1 MASANVNYR
10 VGIDVGS
17 YSIGMAAIAI
27 DDDGKPTE
35 ILSAISLIHDS
46 GVDPD
51 SAKSAATR
59 LATSGIAR
67 RTRRLYR
74 RKRKRLAKLDKFISS
89 QGWPLKEFE
98 EYEDPFYPW
107 RVRAELA
114 TTPIT
119 DKQELG
125 EKLSIALRHIAR
137 HRGWR
142 NPYSKVTA
150 LYTVAEPSDA
160 FLAIQGECA
169 KKLGRSIPQ
178 TTTVGQLVASMNLG
192 KTRLRGKAKLANK
205 ANPHGKEAGLFT
217 ANKLQQSDYAN
228 EIHTIA
234 KVQGFSNELVKQIID
249 HVFAAESPKG
259 SAAERVGK
267 DPLQPT
273 KKRALKAS
281 DAFQRY
287 RIAALI
293 GNLRIRNSKG
303 NRRLTAE
310 DTRLV
315 FDYLR
320 SLPPKQEPTWQ
331 LVAEQLKIDRG
342 NLVGTAIMTDD
353 GERAGA
359 KPPVHE
365 TNRLMESTK
374 IKLLATWWKSADA
387 DARAAMV
394 KALSN
399 AEVDDFD
406 SQAGAQVQEF
416 FFGISDKDHEE
427 LDKLHLPIG
436 RAAYSEDTLVRLTKR
451 MIDEGMDL
459 YEARQAEFKIPN
471 DWAPP
476 APEIGEQVGN
486 PAVDRVLKATARW
499 LNAAER
505 QWGTPKSVNIEHVRD
520 AFMSESSAR
529 KLDQDNQRRA
539 KRNEEIVAKMQ
550 EILGIEGRPSR
561 ADVWRFQ
568 SVERQN
574 CQCAYCGTQISYKNS
589 EMDHIVPRAGEGSTN
604 TRDNLVAVCREC
616 NSSKSNIAFA
626 VWAENTSRPG
636 VSVQKAVERTRHWV
650 TDSGLRESEFKKFRK
665 QVCDRLRRKATDE
678 PIDAR
683 SLESVAW
690 MANELRSRITQKF
703 KDGDTKVR
711 VYNGTLTAKAR
722 RASGISGKLE
732 FVDGK
737 GKSRLDRRHH
747 VVDAAVVAFM
757 SNYVAETLALRSNMK
772 FDYELRSG
780 KKSKQKLEHKKP
792 KYKTFTGPTPAHQ
805 TEWVKWNIR
814 MQALAELLNNALA
827 QDRIVVMHNL
837 RLRLGNGAAHEDTI
851 GKLTR
856 IKVGDAISTTDID
869 RASSEALWCALTRD
883 PDFDPKTG
891 LPENPNRTIRI
902 HGTHLTASDEIT
914 VFPVTAAS
922 IPIRDGFA
930 KLGSNYHHVRLFRVP
945 NGKKYKYCLMQVY
958 TVDLLK
964 FRKED
969 LFTVEL
975 KPQTISVRT
984 CEAPLRKA
992 LANGTAEYLGWLVS
1006 DDELFVNISSFDTP
1020 GIVKL
1025 REEYGPVNR
1034 WRLAGFNS
1042 NTQMVLRPLYLSK
1055 EGLKPDVDPEIKKII
1070 DNRGWFITVNKLFS
1084 TGHVTVVRRDALG
1097 RPRLHSAAH
1106 LPICWEVK

>member
-1 MASANVNYR
+1 MNSANVNYR

-17 YSIGMAAIAI
+17 YSLGMAAIAI

-98 EYEDPFYPW
+98 KYEDPFYPW

-114 TTPIT
+114 TTAIT
-119 DKQELG
+119 DQQELG

-150 LYTVAEPSDA
+150 LYTVTEPSDA
-160 FLAIQGECA
+160 FLAMQEECA
-169 KKLGRSIPQ
+169 KQLGRTIPE
-178 TTTVGQLVASMNLG
+178 TITVGQLVTGMNLG
-192 KTRLRGKAKLANK
+192 KTRLRGENSLLA
-205 ANPHGKEAGLFT
+205 ARPR
-217 ANKLQQSDYAN
+217 QSDNAN

-234 KVQGFSNELVKQIID
+234 KVQGLSNELVRQIID

-259 SAAERVGK
+259 SAAEQVGK

-281 DAFQRY
+281 DAFQQY

-293 GNLRIRNSKG
+293 GNLRIRGGKE

-310 DTRLV
+310 ETRLI

-320 SLPPKQEPTWQ
+320 SLPAKQEPTWQ

-374 IKLLATWWKSADA
+374 IKPLAAWWKSADT

-416 FFGISDKDHEE
+416 FFGISDEDQEK
-427 LDKLHLPIG
+427 LDGLHLPIG
-436 RAAYSEDTLVRLTKR
+436 RAAYSEDTLDRLTKR
-451 MIDEGMDL
+451 MIGEGMDL

-476 APEIGEQVGN
+476 APEIGERVGN

-505 QWGTPKSVNIEHVRD
+505 QWGAPKSVNIEHVRD

-529 KLDQDNQRRA
+529 ELDRDNQQRA
-539 KRNEEIVAKMQ
+539 KRNVKVVAEMQ
-550 EILGIEGRPSR
+550 EKLGIEGRPSR

-568 SVERQN
+568 SIQRQN
-574 CQCAYCGTQISYKNS
+574 GKCAYCEAQISFKNS
-589 EMDHIVPRAGEGSTN
+589 EMDHIVPQAGEGSTN
-604 TRDNLVAVCREC
+604 TRDNLVAVCHEC

-636 VSVQKAVERTRHWV
+636 VSVQNAVEQTRHWV

-665 QVCDRLRRKATDE
+665 QVCDRLQRKATDE

-690 MANELRSRITQKF
+690 MANELRSRIAQKF

-711 VYNGTLTAKAR
+711 VYKGTLTAEAR

-747 VVDAAVVAFM
+747 AVDAAVVAFT

-772 FDYELRSG
+772 FDQELRR
-780 KKSKQKLEHKKP
+780 KAPQWRE
-792 KYKTFTGPTPAHQ
+792 FTGSDHVHQ
-805 TEWVKWNIR
+805 VEWTKWKYR
-814 MQALAELLNNALA
+814 MQALAELLNNALV

-914 VFPVTAAS
+914 VFPVAAAS
-922 IPIRDGFA
+922 VPIRDGFA
-930 KLGSNYHHVRLFRVP
+930 KLGGNYHHVRLFRVP
-945 NGKKYKYCLMQVY
+945 SGKKYNYFLMRVY
-958 TVDLLK
+958 TIDLLK

-984 CEAPLRKA
+984 CEALLRKA

-1006 DDELFVNISSFDTP
+1006 DDELLIDTSSFDTP

-1034 WRLAGFNS
+1034 WRLAGLTSVTRLN
-1042 NTQMVLRPLYLSK
+1042 LRPLYLSK
-1055 EGLKPDVDPEIKKII
+1055 EGLKPNVNPEIKKII
-1070 DNRGWFITVNKLFS
+1070 DNRSWIITVNKLFS
-1084 TGHVTVVRRDALG
+1084 SGHVKIIRRDALG

>member
-1 MASANVNYR
+1 MTSANVNYR

-150 LYTVAEPSDA
+150 LYAVAEPSDA
-160 FLAIQGECA
+160 LVSIQEQCA
-169 KKLGRSIPQ
+169 TELGRPIPP

-192 KTRLRGKAKLANK
+192 KTRLRGEDSLLA
-205 ANPHGKEAGLFT
+205 ARPR
-217 ANKLQQSDYAN
+217 QSDNAN
-228 EIHTIA
+228 EIHAIA
-234 KVQGFSNELVKQIID
+234 RVQGLSNELVKQIID

-281 DAFQRY
+281 DAFQLY

-293 GNLRIRNSKG
+293 GNLRIRGGKK
-303 NRRLTAE
+303 NRRLTTE
-310 DTRLV
+310 ETRLV

-320 SLPPKQEPTWQ
+320 SLPAKQEPTWQ
-331 LVAEQLKIDRG
+331 LVAEQLRIDRG

-374 IKLLATWWKSADA
+374 IKPLAAWWKSADT

-416 FFGISDKDHEE
+416 FFGISDEDQEK
-427 LDKLHLPIG
+427 LDGLHLPIG
-436 RAAYSEDTLVRLTKR
+436 RAAYSEDTLDRLTKR
-451 MIDEGMDL
+451 MIGEGMDL

-476 APEIGEQVGN
+476 APEIGERVGN

-505 QWGTPKSVNIEHVRD
+505 QWGAPKSVNIEHVRD

-529 KLDQDNQRRA
+529 ELDRDNQQRA
-539 KRNEEIVAKMQ
+539 KRNVKVVAEMQ
-550 EILGIEGRPSR
+550 EKLGIEGRPSR

-568 SVERQN
+568 SIQRQN
-574 CQCAYCGTQISYKNS
+574 GKCAYCEAQISFKNS
-589 EMDHIVPRAGEGSTN
+589 EMDHIVPQAGEGSTN

-650 TDSGLRESEFKKFRK
+650 TDSGLRKPEFDKFRK

-690 MANELRSRITQKF
+690 MANELCSRIAQKF

-711 VYNGTLTAKAR
+711 VYKGALTAEAR

-747 VVDAAVVAFM
+747 AVDAAVVAFT

-772 FDYELRSG
+772 FDQELRR
-780 KKSKQKLEHKKP
+780 KAPQWRE
-792 KYKTFTGPTPAHQ
+792 FTGSDHVHQ
-805 TEWVKWNIR
+805 VEWTKWKYR
-814 MQALAELLNNALA
+814 MQALAELLNNALV

-891 LPENPNRTIRI
+891 LPENPDRTIRI

-914 VFPVTAAS
+914 VFPVAAAS
-922 IPIRDGFA
+922 VPIRDGFA

-958 TVDLLK
+958 AVDLLK

-1006 DDELFVNISSFDTP
+1006 DDELLIDTSSFDAP
-1020 GIVKL
+1020 GIAKL
-1025 REEYGPVNR
+1025 REEYGPVTR
-1034 WRLAGFNS
+1034 WRLAGLTSVTRLN
-1042 NTQMVLRPLYLSK
+1042 LRPLYLSK

-1070 DNRGWFITVNKLFS
+1070 DNRSWIITVNKLFS
-1084 TGHVTVVRRDALG
+1084 ISHVKIIRRDALG

-1106 LPICWEVK
+1106 LPTCWEVK

>member
-1 MASANVNYR
+1 MSSANVNYR

-17 YSIGMAAIAI
+17 YSLGMAAIAI

-114 TTPIT
+114 TTAIA
-119 DKQELG
+119 DQQELG

-150 LYTVAEPSDA
+150 LYTVTEPSDA
-160 FLAIQGECA
+160 FLAMQEECTE
-169 KKLGRSIPQ
+169 KLGRSIPK
-178 TTTVGQLVASMNLG
+178 TITVGQLVASMNLG
-192 KTRLRGKAKLANK
+192 KTKLRGEDSLLA
-205 ANPHGKEAGLFT
+205 ARPR
-217 ANKLQQSDYAN
+217 QSDNAN
-228 EIHTIA
+228 EVHAIA
-234 KVQGFSNELVKQIID
+234 KVQGLSNDLVKQIIE

-293 GNLRIRNSKG
+293 GNLRIRGGKG
-303 NRRLTAE
+303 NRRLTTE
-310 DTRLV
+310 ETKLV

-320 SLPPKQEPTWQ
+320 SLPAKQEPTWQ
-331 LVAEQLKIDRG
+331 LVAEQLRIDRG
-342 NLVGTAIMTDD
+342 NLVRTATMTDD

-359 KPPVHE
+359 KPPVHD
-365 TNRLMESTK
+365 TNRIMESTK
-374 IKLLATWWKSADA
+374 IKPLATWWKSADA

-406 SQAGAQVQEF
+406 SQAGTQVQEF

-451 MIDEGMDL
+451 MIGEGMDL
-459 YEARQAEFKIPN
+459 YGARQAEFKIPN

-476 APEIGEQVGN
+476 APEIGERVGN

-520 AFMSESSAR
+520 AFMSESSAQ
-529 KLDQDNQRRA
+529 KLNRDNQQRA
-539 KRNEEIVAKMQ
+539 KRNVKVVAEMQ
-550 EILGIEGRPSR
+550 EKLGIEGRPSR

-568 SVERQN
+568 SIQRQN
-574 CQCAYCGTQISYKNS
+574 GKCAYCGAQISFKNS
-589 EMDHIVPRAGEGSTN
+589 EMDHIVPQAGEGSTN

-650 TDSGLRESEFKKFRK
+650 TDSGLRKPEFDKFRK

-690 MANELRSRITQKF
+690 MANELRSRIAQKF

-711 VYNGTLTAKAR
+711 VYKGALTAEAR

-747 VVDAAVVAFM
+747 AVDAAVVAFT

-772 FDYELRSG
+772 FDQELRR
-780 KKSKQKLEHKKP
+780 KAPQWRE
-792 KYKTFTGPTPAHQ
+792 FTGSDHVHQ
-805 TEWVKWNIR
+805 VEWTKWKYR
-814 MQALAELLNNALA
+814 MQALAELLNNALV

-883 PDFDPKTG
+883 PDYDPKTG

-902 HGTHLTASDEIT
+902 HGTHLAASDEIT

-930 KLGSNYHHVRLFRVP
+930 KLGKNYHHVRLFRVP

-1006 DDELFVNISSFDTP
+1006 DDELLIDTSSFDAP

-1034 WRLAGFNS
+1034 WRLAGLNS
-1042 NTQMVLRPLYLSK
+1042 VSRMKLRPLYLSK
-1055 EGLKPDVDPEIKKII
+1055 EGLKPDVDPEIKKIVDDRTWI
-1070 DNRGWFITVNKLFS
+1070 IAVHKLFN
-1084 TGHVTVVRRDALG
+1084 TGHVKIIRRDALG

>member
-1 MASANVNYR
+1 MLQPTDLPPSAFFFTKGFALTSATVNYR

-119 DKQELG
+119 DQQELG

-150 LYTVAEPSDA
+150 LYTVTEPSDA
-160 FLAIQGECA
+160 LVNIQEQCA
-169 KKLGRSIPQ
+169 TELGRPIPP
-178 TTTVGQLVASMNLG
+178 TTTVGQLIASMNLG
-192 KTRLRGKAKLANK
+192 KTRLRGEDSLLA
-205 ANPHGKEAGLFT
+205 ARPR
-217 ANKLQQSDYAN
+217 QSDNAN
-228 EIHTIA
+228 EIHAIA
-234 KVQGFSNELVKQIID
+234 KVQGLSNELVKQIID

-293 GNLRIRNSKG
+293 GNLRIRGGKK
-303 NRRLTAE
+303 NRRLTTE
-310 DTRLV
+310 ETRLV

-320 SLPPKQEPTWQ
+320 SLPAKQEPTWQ

-359 KPPVHE
+359 RPPVHD

-374 IKLLATWWKSADA
+374 IKPLAAWWKSADA

-416 FFGISDKDHEE
+416 FFGISDKDQEK
-427 LDKLHLPIG
+427 LDGLHLPIG

-476 APEIGEQVGN
+476 APEIGERVGN

-505 QWGTPKSVNIEHVRD
+505 QWGAPKSVNIEHVRD

-529 KLDQDNQRRA
+529 ELDRDNQQRA
-539 KRNEEIVAKMQ
+539 KRNAKVVAEMQ
-550 EILGIEGRPSR
+550 EKLGIEGRPSR

-568 SVERQN
+568 SIQRQN
-574 CQCAYCGTQISYKNS
+574 GKCAYCEAQISFKNS
-589 EMDHIVPRAGEGSTN
+589 EMDHIVPQAGEGSTN
-604 TRDNLVAVCREC
+604 TRDNLVAVCHEC

-636 VSVQKAVERTRHWV
+636 VSVQKAVEQTRHWV

-665 QVCDRLRRKATDE
+665 QVCDRLQRKATDE

-690 MANELRSRITQKF
+690 MANELRSRIAQKF

-711 VYNGTLTAKAR
+711 VYKGTLTAEAR

-747 VVDAAVVAFM
+747 AVDAAVVAFT

-772 FDYELRSG
+772 FDQELRR
-780 KKSKQKLEHKKP
+780 KAPQWRE
-792 KYKTFTGPTPAHQ
+792 FTGSDHVHQ
-805 TEWVKWNIR
+805 VEWTKWKYR
-814 MQALAELLNNALA
+814 MQALVELLNNALA

-914 VFPVTAAS
+914 VF
-922 IPIRDGFA
+922 
-930 KLGSNYHHVRLFRVP
+930 RVP
-945 NGKKYKYCLMQVY
+945 SGKKYKYCLMQVY

-1006 DDELFVNISSFDTP
+1006 DDELLIDTSSFDAP

-1025 REEYGPVNR
+1025 REEYGQVNR
-1034 WRLAGFNS
+1034 WRLAGLNS
-1042 NTQMVLRPLYLSK
+1042 VSRMKLRPLYLSK
-1055 EGLKPDVDPEIKKII
+1055 EGLKPDVDPEIKKIVDDRTWI
-1070 DNRGWFITVNKLFS
+1070 VAVHKLFN
-1084 TGHVTVVRRDALG
+1084 TGHVKIIRRDALG
-1097 RPRLHSAAH
+1097 RPRLYSATH
-1106 LPICWEVK
+1106 LPTCWEVK

>member
-1 MASANVNYR
+1 
-10 VGIDVGS
+10 
-17 YSIGMAAIAI
+17 MAAIAI

-150 LYTVAEPSDA
+150 LYAVAEPSDA
-160 FLAIQGECA
+160 LVSIQEQCA
-169 KKLGRSIPQ
+169 TELGRPIPP

-234 KVQGFSNELVKQIID
+234 KVQGLSNELVKQIID

-281 DAFQRY
+281 DAFQQY

-293 GNLRIRNSKG
+293 GNLRIRDGKE

-320 SLPPKQEPTWQ
+320 SLPAKQEPTWQ

-365 TNRLMESTK
+365 TNRLMESTN
-374 IKLLATWWKSADA
+374 IKPLAGWWKSADA

-406 SQAGAQVQEF
+406 SQAGVQVQEF

-451 MIDEGMDL
+451 MIDKGMDL

-476 APEIGEQVGN
+476 APEIGERVGN

-529 KLDQDNQRRA
+529 ELDRDNQQRA
-539 KRNEEIVAKMQ
+539 KRNVKVVTEMQ
-550 EILGIEGRPSR
+550 EKLGIEGRPSR

-568 SVERQN
+568 SIQRQN
-574 CQCAYCGTQISYKNS
+574 GKCAYCGTQISYMNS
-589 EMDHIVPRAGEGSTN
+589 EMDHIVPQAGEGSTN

-650 TDSGLRESEFKKFRK
+650 TDSGLRKPEFDKFRK

-690 MANELRSRITQKF
+690 MANELRSRIAQKF

-711 VYNGTLTAKAR
+711 VYKGALTAEVR
-722 RASGISGKLE
+722 RASGIAGKLE

-747 VVDAAVVAFM
+747 AVDAAVVAFT

-772 FDYELRSG
+772 FDQELRRKAPQWREFSG
-780 KKSKQKLEHKKP
+780 SDHVHQVEWTKW
-792 KYKTFTGPTPAHQ
+792 KY
-805 TEWVKWNIR
+805 R
-814 MQALAELLNNALA
+814 MQALAELLNNALV

-891 LPENPNRTIRI
+891 LPENPNRMIRI
-902 HGTHLTASDEIT
+902 HGTHLAASDEIT
-914 VFPVTAAS
+914 VFPVAAAS

-945 NGKKYKYCLMQVY
+945 NGKKYNYFLMRVY
-958 TVDLLK
+958 TIDLLK

-975 KPQTISVRT
+975 KPQTTSVRK
-984 CEAPLRKA
+984 CLPKLREA
-992 LANGTAEYLGWLVS
+992 LANGTAEYLGWLVN
-1006 DDELFVNISSFDTP
+1006 DDELLISASASIEKP
-1020 GIVKL
+1020 IAKL
-1025 REEYGPVNR
+1025 QEQYGPTKR
-1034 WRLAGFNS
+1034 WRFAGTDS
-1042 NTQMVLRPLYLSK
+1042 ESRILLRPLQLSA
-1055 EGLKPDVDPEIKKII
+1055 EGLPSDVEKDIREIVEK
-1070 DNRGWFITVNKLFS
+1070 RGWRISINNLFN
-1084 TGHVTVVRRDALG
+1084 GARVTIIRRDALG

-1106 LPICWEVK
+1106 LPTCWEVK

>member
-1 MASANVNYR
+1 MTSANVNYR

-160 FLAIQGECA
+160 LVSIQEQCA
-169 KKLGRSIPQ
+169 AELGRPIPP

-192 KTRLRGKAKLANK
+192 KTRLRGEDSLLA
-205 ANPHGKEAGLFT
+205 ARPR
-217 ANKLQQSDYAN
+217 QSDNAN
-228 EIHTIA
+228 EIHAIA
-234 KVQGFSNELVKQIID
+234 KVQGLSNDLVKQIID

-293 GNLRIRNSKG
+293 GNLRIRGGKK

-310 DTRLV
+310 ETRLV

-320 SLPPKQEPTWQ
+320 SLPAKQEPTWQ

-359 KPPVHE
+359 RPPVHD

-374 IKLLATWWKSADA
+374 IKPLAAWWKSADT

-416 FFGISDKDHEE
+416 FFSISDKDHEE

-436 RAAYSEDTLVRLTKR
+436 RAAYSEDTLDRLTKR
-451 MIDEGMDL
+451 MIGEGMDL

-476 APEIGEQVGN
+476 APEIGERVGN

-505 QWGTPKSVNIEHVRD
+505 QWGAPKSINIEHVRA
-520 AFMSESSAR
+520 AFMSESSTR
-529 KLDQDNQRRA
+529 ELDRDNQQRA
-539 KRNEEIVAKMQ
+539 KRNVKVVAEMQ
-550 EILGIEGRPSR
+550 EKLGIEGRPSR

-568 SVERQN
+568 SIQRQN
-574 CQCAYCGTQISYKNS
+574 GKCAYCEAQISFKNS
-589 EMDHIVPRAGEGSTN
+589 EMDHIVPQAGEGSTN
-604 TRDNLVAVCREC
+604 TRDNLVAVCHEC

-636 VSVQKAVERTRHWV
+636 VSVQNAVEQTRHWV
-650 TDSGLRESEFKKFRK
+650 TDSGLRKPEFDKFRK

-690 MANELRSRITQKF
+690 MANELRSRIAQKF

-711 VYNGTLTAKAR
+711 VYKGALTAEAR

-747 VVDAAVVAFM
+747 AVDAAVVAFT

-772 FDYELRSG
+772 FDQELRR
-780 KKSKQKLEHKKP
+780 KAPQWRE
-792 KYKTFTGPTPAHQ
+792 FTGSDHVHQ
-805 TEWVKWNIR
+805 VEWTKWKYR

-856 IKVGDAISTTDID
+856 LKVGDAISTTDID

-914 VFPVTAAS
+914 VFPVAAAS
-922 IPIRDGFA
+922 VPIRDGFA
-930 KLGSNYHHVRLFRVP
+930 KLGGNYHHVRLFRVP
-945 NGKKYKYCLMQVY
+945 SGKKYNYFLMRVY
-958 TVDLLK
+958 TIDLLK

-975 KPQTISVRT
+975 KPQTISVRK
-984 CEAPLRKA
+984 CLPKLREA
-992 LANGTAEYLGWLVS
+992 LANGTAEYLGWLVN
-1006 DDELFVNISSFDTP
+1006 DDELLIRASSASTEKP
-1020 GIVKL
+1020 IAKL
-1025 REEYGPVNR
+1025 QEQYGPTKR
-1034 WRLAGFNS
+1034 WRFAGTDS
-1042 NTQMVLRPLYLSK
+1042 ESKILLRPLQLSA
-1055 EGLKPDVDPEIKKII
+1055 EGLPSDVEKDIREIVEK
-1070 DNRGWFITVNKLFS
+1070 RGWRISINSLFN
-1084 TGHVTVVRRDALG
+1084 GARVTIIRRDALG
-1097 RPRLHSAAH
+1097 RPRLYSAAH

>member
-1 MASANVNYR
+1 MLQPTDLPPSAFFFTKGFALNSANVNYR

-17 YSIGMAAIAI
+17 YSLGMAAIAI

-59 LATSGIAR
+59 LATSGVAR

-89 QGWPLKEFE
+89 QGWQLKEFE
-98 EYEDPFYPW
+98 EYKDPFYPW

-114 TTPIT
+114 TTTIT
-119 DKQELG
+119 DQQELG

-150 LYTVAEPSDA
+150 LYTVTEPSDA
-160 FLAIQGECA
+160 FLAMQEECA
-169 KKLGRSIPQ
+169 KKLGRSIPK
-178 TTTVGQLVASMNLG
+178 TITVGQLVASMNLG
-192 KTRLRGKAKLANK
+192 KTRLRGENSLLA
-205 ANPHGKEAGLFT
+205 ARPR
-217 ANKLQQSDYAN
+217 QSDNAN

-234 KVQGFSNELVKQIID
+234 KVQGLSNDLVKQIID

-259 SAAERVGK
+259 STAERVGK

-293 GNLRIRNSKG
+293 GNLRIRGGKG

-310 DTRLV
+310 ETRLV

-320 SLPPKQEPTWQ
+320 SLPAKQEPTWQ
-331 LVAEQLKIDRG
+331 LVAEQLRIDRG

-359 KPPVHE
+359 KPPVHD
-365 TNRLMESTK
+365 TNRIMESTK
-374 IKLLATWWKSADA
+374 IKPLAAWWKSADT

-416 FFGISDKDHEE
+416 FFGISDEDQEK
-427 LDKLHLPIG
+427 LDGLHLPIG

-451 MIDEGMDL
+451 MIDKGMDL

-476 APEIGEQVGN
+476 APEIGERVGN

-505 QWGTPKSVNIEHVRD
+505 QWGAPKSVNIEHVRA

-529 KLDQDNQRRA
+529 ELDRDNQQRA
-539 KRNEEIVAKMQ
+539 KRNVKVVAEMQ
-550 EILGIEGRPSR
+550 EKLGIEGRPSR

-568 SVERQN
+568 SIQRQN
-574 CQCAYCGTQISYKNS
+574 GKCAYCGAQISFKNS
-589 EMDHIVPRAGEGSTN
+589 EMDHIVPQAGEGSTN

-636 VSVQKAVERTRHWV
+636 ISVQNAVEQTRHWV
-650 TDSGLRESEFKKFRK
+650 TDSGLRKPEFDKFRK

-690 MANELRSRITQKF
+690 MANELRSRIAQKF

-711 VYNGTLTAKAR
+711 VYKGALTAEAR

-747 VVDAAVVAFM
+747 AIDAAVVAFT

-772 FDYELRSG
+772 FDQELRR
-780 KKSKQKLEHKKP
+780 KAPQWRE
-792 KYKTFTGPTPAHQ
+792 FTGSDHVHQ
-805 TEWVKWNIR
+805 VEWTKWKYR

-883 PDFDPKTG
+883 PDYDPKTG

-930 KLGSNYHHVRLFRVP
+930 KLGGNYHHVRLFRVP
-945 NGKKYKYCLMQVY
+945 SGKKYKYCLMQVY

-984 CEAPLRKA
+984 CEALLRKA
-992 LANGTAEYLGWLVS
+992 LANGTAEYLGWLIS
-1006 DDELFVNISSFDTP
+1006 DDELLIDTSSFDTP

-1034 WRLAGFNS
+1034 WRLAGLTSVTRLN
-1042 NTQMVLRPLYLSK
+1042 LRPLYLSK
-1055 EGLKPDVDPEIKKII
+1055 EGLKPNVNPEIKKII
-1070 DNRGWFITVNKLFS
+1070 DNRSWIITVNKLFS
-1084 TGHVTVVRRDALG
+1084 SGHVKIIRRDALG

>member
-1 MASANVNYR
+1 
-10 VGIDVGS
+10 
-17 YSIGMAAIAI
+17 MAAIAI

-160 FLAIQGECA
+160 LVSIQEQCA
-169 KKLGRSIPQ
+169 AELGRPIPP

-192 KTRLRGKAKLANK
+192 KTRLRGEDSLLA
-205 ANPHGKEAGLFT
+205 ARPR
-217 ANKLQQSDYAN
+217 QSDNAN
-228 EIHTIA
+228 EIHAIA
-234 KVQGFSNELVKQIID
+234 KVQGLSNDLVKQIID

-293 GNLRIRNSKG
+293 GNLRIRGGKK

-310 DTRLV
+310 ETRLV

-320 SLPPKQEPTWQ
+320 SLPAKQEPTWQ

-359 KPPVHE
+359 RPPVHD

-374 IKLLATWWKSADA
+374 IKPLAAWWKSADT

-416 FFGISDKDHEE
+416 FFSISDKDHEE

-436 RAAYSEDTLVRLTKR
+436 RAAYSEDTLDRLTKR
-451 MIDEGMDL
+451 MIGEGMDL

-476 APEIGEQVGN
+476 APEIGERVGN

-505 QWGTPKSVNIEHVRD
+505 QWGAPKSINIEHVRA
-520 AFMSESSAR
+520 AFMSESSTR
-529 KLDQDNQRRA
+529 ELDRDNQQRA
-539 KRNEEIVAKMQ
+539 KRNVKVVAEMQ
-550 EILGIEGRPSR
+550 EKLGIEGRPSR

-568 SVERQN
+568 SIQRQN
-574 CQCAYCGTQISYKNS
+574 GKCAYCEAQISFKNS
-589 EMDHIVPRAGEGSTN
+589 EMDHIVPQAGEGSTN
-604 TRDNLVAVCREC
+604 TRDNLVAVCHEC

-636 VSVQKAVERTRHWV
+636 VSVQNAVEQTRHWV
-650 TDSGLRESEFKKFRK
+650 TDSGLRKPEFDKFRK

-690 MANELRSRITQKF
+690 MANELRSRIAQKF

-711 VYNGTLTAKAR
+711 VYKGALTAEAR

-747 VVDAAVVAFM
+747 AVDAAVVAFT

-772 FDYELRSG
+772 FDQELRR
-780 KKSKQKLEHKKP
+780 KAPQWRE
-792 KYKTFTGPTPAHQ
+792 FTGSDHVHQ
-805 TEWVKWNIR
+805 VEWTKWKYR

-856 IKVGDAISTTDID
+856 LKVGDAISTTDID

-914 VFPVTAAS
+914 VFPVAAAS
-922 IPIRDGFA
+922 VPIRDGFA
-930 KLGSNYHHVRLFRVP
+930 KLGGNYHHVRLFRVP
-945 NGKKYKYCLMQVY
+945 SGKKYNYFLMRVY
-958 TVDLLK
+958 TIDLLK

-975 KPQTISVRT
+975 KPQTISVRK
-984 CEAPLRKA
+984 CLPKLREA
-992 LANGTAEYLGWLVS
+992 LANGTAEYLGWLVN
-1006 DDELFVNISSFDTP
+1006 DDELLIRASSASTEKP
-1020 GIVKL
+1020 IAKL
-1025 REEYGPVNR
+1025 QEQYGPTKR
-1034 WRLAGFNS
+1034 WRFAGTDS
-1042 NTQMVLRPLYLSK
+1042 ESKILLRPLQLSA
-1055 EGLKPDVDPEIKKII
+1055 EGLPSDVEKDIREIVEK
-1070 DNRGWFITVNKLFS
+1070 RGWRISINSLFN
-1084 TGHVTVVRRDALG
+1084 GARVTIIRRDALG
-1097 RPRLHSAAH
+1097 RPRLYSAAH

>member
-1 MASANVNYR
+1 MNYR

-17 YSIGMAAIAI
+17 YSLGMAAIAI

-98 EYEDPFYPW
+98 KYEDPFYPW

-114 TTPIT
+114 TTAIT
-119 DKQELG
+119 DQQELG

-150 LYTVAEPSDA
+150 LYTVTEPSDA
-160 FLAIQGECA
+160 FLAMQEECA
-169 KKLGRSIPQ
+169 KQLGRTIPE
-178 TTTVGQLVASMNLG
+178 TITVGQLVTGMNLG
-192 KTRLRGKAKLANK
+192 KTRLRGENSLLA
-205 ANPHGKEAGLFT
+205 ARPR
-217 ANKLQQSDYAN
+217 QSDNAN

-234 KVQGFSNELVKQIID
+234 KVQGLSNELVRQIID

-259 SAAERVGK
+259 SAAEQVGK

-281 DAFQRY
+281 DAFQQY

-293 GNLRIRNSKG
+293 GNLRIRGGKG
-303 NRRLTAE
+303 NRRLTTE
-310 DTRLV
+310 ETRLV

-320 SLPPKQEPTWQ
+320 SLPAKQEPTWQ

-359 KPPVHE
+359 KPPVHD
-365 TNRLMESTK
+365 TNRIMENTK
-374 IKLLATWWKSADA
+374 IKPLATWWKSADA

-416 FFGISDKDHEE
+416 FFGISDEDQEK
-427 LDKLHLPIG
+427 LDGLHLPIG
-436 RAAYSEDTLVRLTKR
+436 RAAYSEDTLDRLTKR
-451 MIDEGMDL
+451 MIGEGMDL
-459 YEARQAEFKIPN
+459 YEARQAEFKISN

-476 APEIGEQVGN
+476 APEIGERVGN

-505 QWGTPKSVNIEHVRD
+505 QWGAPKSVNIEHVRA

-529 KLDQDNQRRA
+529 ELDRDNQQRA
-539 KRNEEIVAKMQ
+539 KRNVKVVAEMQ
-550 EILGIEGRPSR
+550 EKLGIEGRPSR

-568 SVERQN
+568 SIQRQN
-574 CQCAYCGTQISYKNS
+574 GKCAYCGAEISFKNS
-589 EMDHIVPRAGEGSTN
+589 EMDHIIPQAGEGSTN

-636 VSVQKAVERTRHWV
+636 VSVQKAIERTHHWV

-665 QVCDRLRRKATDE
+665 QVCDRLQRKATDE

-690 MANELRSRITQKF
+690 MANELRSRIAQKF

-711 VYNGTLTAKAR
+711 VYKGTLTAEAR

-747 VVDAAVVAFM
+747 AVDAAVVAFT

-772 FDYELRSG
+772 FDQELRR
-780 KKSKQKLEHKKP
+780 KAPQWRE
-792 KYKTFTGPTPAHQ
+792 FTGSDHVHQ
-805 TEWVKWNIR
+805 VEWTKWKYR

-856 IKVGDAISTTDID
+856 LKVGDAISTTDID

-914 VFPVTAAS
+914 VFPVAAAS
-922 IPIRDGFA
+922 VPIRDGFA
-930 KLGSNYHHVRLFRVP
+930 KLGGNYHHVRLFRVP
-945 NGKKYKYCLMQVY
+945 SGKKYNYFLMRVY
-958 TVDLLK
+958 TIDLLK

-984 CEAPLRKA
+984 CEALLRKA

-1006 DDELFVNISSFDTP
+1006 DDELLIDTSSFDTP

-1034 WRLAGFNS
+1034 WRLAGLTSVTRLN
-1042 NTQMVLRPLYLSK
+1042 LRPLYLSK
-1055 EGLKPDVDPEIKKII
+1055 EGLKPNVNPEIKKII
-1070 DNRGWFITVNKLFS
+1070 DNRSWIITVNKLFS
-1084 TGHVTVVRRDALG
+1084 SGHVKIIRRDALG

>member
-1 MASANVNYR
+1 MTSANVNYR

-150 LYTVAEPSDA
+150 LYAVTEPSDA
-160 FLAIQGECA
+160 LVSIQEQCA
-169 KKLGRSIPQ
+169 TELGRPIPP
-178 TTTVGQLVASMNLG
+178 TTTVGQLIASMNLG
-192 KTRLRGKAKLANK
+192 KTRLRGEDSLLA
-205 ANPHGKEAGLFT
+205 ARPR
-217 ANKLQQSDYAN
+217 QSDNAN

-234 KVQGFSNELVKQIID
+234 KVQGLSNDLVKQIID

-374 IKLLATWWKSADA
+374 IKPLAVWWKSADA

-476 APEIGEQVGN
+476 APEIGERVGN

-568 SVERQN
+568 SIQRQN
-574 CQCAYCGTQISYKNS
+574 GKCAYCGAQISYMNS
-589 EMDHIVPRAGEGSTN
+589 EMDHIVPQAGEGSTN

-690 MANELRSRITQKF
+690 MANELRSRIAQKF

-711 VYNGTLTAKAR
+711 VYKGALTAEAR

-747 VVDAAVVAFM
+747 AVDAAVVAFM
-757 SNYVAETLALRSNMK
+757 SHYVAETLALRSNMK
-772 FDYELRSG
+772 FDQELRR
-780 KKSKQKLEHKKP
+780 KAPQWRE
-792 KYKTFTGPTPAHQ
+792 FTGSDHVHQ
-805 TEWVKWNIR
+805 VEWTKWKYR

-914 VFPVTAAS
+914 VFPEAAAS
-922 IPIRDGFA
+922 VSIRDGFA
-930 KLGSNYHHVRLFRVP
+930 KLGKNYHHVRLFRVP

-1006 DDELFVNISSFDTP
+1006 DDELLIDTSSFDAP

-1025 REEYGPVNR
+1025 REEYGPINQ

-1042 NTQMVLRPLYLSK
+1042 ITQMILRPVYLSK

-1070 DNRGWFITVNKLFS
+1070 DNRGWLVTVNKLFS
-1084 TGHVTVVRRDALG
+1084 TSHVKIIRRDALG

>member
-1 MASANVNYR
+1 MTSANVNYR

-160 FLAIQGECA
+160 LVSIQEQCA
-169 KKLGRSIPQ
+169 TELGRPIPP

-192 KTRLRGKAKLANK
+192 KTRLRGEDSLLA
-205 ANPHGKEAGLFT
+205 ARPR
-217 ANKLQQSDYAN
+217 QSDNAN
-228 EIHTIA
+228 EIHAIA
-234 KVQGFSNELVKQIID
+234 KVQGLSNELVKQIID

-281 DAFQRY
+281 DAFQLY

-293 GNLRIRNSKG
+293 GNLRIRGGKE
-303 NRRLTAE
+303 NRRLTTE
-310 DTRLV
+310 ETRLV

-320 SLPPKQEPTWQ
+320 SLPAKQEPTWQ

-374 IKLLATWWKSADA
+374 IKPLATWWKSADA

-416 FFGISDKDHEE
+416 FFGISDEDQEK
-427 LDKLHLPIG
+427 LDGLHLPIG

-451 MIDEGMDL
+451 MIGEGMDL

-476 APEIGEQVGN
+476 APEIGERVGN

-505 QWGTPKSVNIEHVRD
+505 QWGAPKSINIEHVRA

-529 KLDQDNQRRA
+529 ELDRDNQHRT
-539 KRNEEIVAKMQ
+539 KRNVKVVAEMQ
-550 EILGIEGRPSR
+550 EKLGIEGRPSR

-574 CQCAYCGTQISYKNS
+574 CQCAYCGTQISYMNS
-589 EMDHIVPRAGEGSTN
+589 EMDHIVPQAGEGSTN

-650 TDSGLRESEFKKFRK
+650 TDSGLRKPEFDKFRK

-690 MANELRSRITQKF
+690 MANELRSRIAQKF
-703 KDGDTKVR
+703 KDRDTKVR
-711 VYNGTLTAKAR
+711 VYKGALTAEAR

-747 VVDAAVVAFM
+747 AVDAAVVAFM
-757 SNYVAETLALRSNMK
+757 SHYVAETLALRSNMK
-772 FDYELRSG
+772 FDQELRR
-780 KKSKQKLEHKKP
+780 KAPQWRE
-792 KYKTFTGPTPAHQ
+792 FTGSDHVHQ
-805 TEWVKWNIR
+805 VEWTKWKYR

-930 KLGSNYHHVRLFRVP
+930 KLGGNYHHVRLFRVP
-945 NGKKYKYCLMQVY
+945 SGKKYNYFLMRVY
-958 TVDLLK
+958 TIDLLK

-975 KPQTISVRT
+975 KPQTISVRK
-984 CEAPLRKA
+984 CLPKLREA
-992 LANGTAEYLGWLVS
+992 LANGTAEYLGWLVN
-1006 DDELFVNISSFDTP
+1006 DDELLIRASSASTEKP
-1020 GIVKL
+1020 IAKL
-1025 REEYGPVNR
+1025 QEQYGPTKR
-1034 WRLAGFNS
+1034 WRFAGTDS
-1042 NTQMVLRPLYLSK
+1042 ESRILLRPLQLSA
-1055 EGLKPDVDPEIKKII
+1055 EGLPSDVEKDIREIVEK
-1070 DNRGWFITVNKLFS
+1070 RGWRISINNLFN
-1084 TGHVTVVRRDALG
+1084 GARVTIIRRDALG

-1106 LPICWEVK
+1106 LPTCWEVK

>member
-1 MASANVNYR
+1 MTSANVNYR

-150 LYTVAEPSDA
+150 LYAVAEPSDA
-160 FLAIQGECA
+160 LVSIQEQCA
-169 KKLGRSIPQ
+169 TELGRPIPP

-192 KTRLRGKAKLANK
+192 KTRLRGEDSLLA
-205 ANPHGKEAGLFT
+205 ARPR
-217 ANKLQQSDYAN
+217 QSDNAN
-228 EIHTIA
+228 EIHAIA
-234 KVQGFSNELVKQIID
+234 KVQGLSNELVKQIID

-281 DAFQRY
+281 DAFQLY

-293 GNLRIRNSKG
+293 GNLRIRSGKK

-310 DTRLV
+310 ETRLV

-320 SLPPKQEPTWQ
+320 SLPAKQEPTWQ

-374 IKLLATWWKSADA
+374 IKPLATWWKSADA

-436 RAAYSEDTLVRLTKR
+436 RAAYSEDTLDRLTKR
-451 MIDEGMDL
+451 MIGEGMDL

-476 APEIGEQVGN
+476 APEIGERVGN

-505 QWGTPKSVNIEHVRD
+505 QWGAPKSVNIEHVRA

-529 KLDQDNQRRA
+529 ELDRDNQQRA
-539 KRNEEIVAKMQ
+539 KRNVKVVAEMQ
-550 EILGIEGRPSR
+550 EKLGIEGRPSR

-568 SVERQN
+568 SIQRQN
-574 CQCAYCGTQISYKNS
+574 GKCAYCGAQISFKNS
-589 EMDHIVPRAGEGSTN
+589 EMDHIVPQAGEGSTN

-650 TDSGLRESEFKKFRK
+650 TDSGLRKPEFDKFRK

-690 MANELRSRITQKF
+690 MANELRSRIAQKF

-711 VYNGTLTAKAR
+711 VYKGALTAEAR

-732 FVDGK
+732 FIDGK

-747 VVDAAVVAFM
+747 AVDAAVVAFM
-757 SNYVAETLALRSNMK
+757 SHYVAETLALRSNMK
-772 FDYELRSG
+772 FDQELRR
-780 KKSKQKLEHKKP
+780 KAPQWRE
-792 KYKTFTGPTPAHQ
+792 FTGSDHVHQ
-805 TEWVKWNIR
+805 VEWTKWKYR
-814 MQALAELLNNALA
+814 MQALVELLNNALA

-856 IKVGDAISTTDID
+856 LKVGDAISTTDID

-883 PDFDPKTG
+883 PDYDPKTG
-891 LPENPNRTIRI
+891 LPENPNRMIRI
-902 HGTHLTASDEIT
+902 HGTHLAASDEIT
-914 VFPVTAAS
+914 VFPVVAAS
-922 IPIRDGFA
+922 VPIRDGFA

-958 TVDLLK
+958 AVDLLK

-992 LANGTAEYLGWLVS
+992 LANGT
-1006 DDELFVNISSFDTP
+1006 SSSLP
-1020 GIVKL
+1020 
-1025 REEYGPVNR
+1025 
-1034 WRLAGFNS
+1034 
-1042 NTQMVLRPLYLSK
+1042 QQ
-1055 EGLKPDVDPEIKKII
+1055 
-1070 DNRGWFITVNKLFS
+1070 
-1084 TGHVTVVRRDALG
+1084 RR
-1097 RPRLHSAAH
+1097 
-1106 LPICWEVK
+1106 IET

>member
-1 MASANVNYR
+1 MTSANVNYR

-59 LATSGIAR
+59 LATSSIAR

-114 TTPIT
+114 TTAIT
-119 DKQELG
+119 DQQELG

-160 FLAIQGECA
+160 LVSIQEQCA
-169 KKLGRSIPQ
+169 TELGRPIPP
-178 TTTVGQLVASMNLG
+178 TTTVGQLIASMNLG
-192 KTRLRGKAKLANK
+192 KTRLRGEDSLLA
-205 ANPHGKEAGLFT
+205 ARPR
-217 ANKLQQSDYAN
+217 QSDNAN
-228 EIHTIA
+228 EIHAIA
-234 KVQGFSNELVKQIID
+234 KVQGLSNDLVKQIID

-293 GNLRIRNSKG
+293 GNLRIRGGKK
-303 NRRLTAE
+303 NRRLTTE
-310 DTRLV
+310 ETRLV

-320 SLPPKQEPTWQ
+320 SLPAKQEPTWQ

-359 KPPVHE
+359 RPPVHE

-374 IKLLATWWKSADA
+374 IKPLATWWKSADA

-416 FFGISDKDHEE
+416 FFGISDEDQEK
-427 LDKLHLPIG
+427 LDGLHLPIG
-436 RAAYSEDTLVRLTKR
+436 RAAYSEDTLDRLTKR
-451 MIDEGMDL
+451 MIGEGMDL

-476 APEIGEQVGN
+476 APEIGERVGN

-499 LNAAER
+499 LNATER
-505 QWGTPKSVNIEHVRD
+505 QWGAPKSINIEHVRA
-520 AFMSESSAR
+520 AFMSESSTR
-529 KLDQDNQRRA
+529 ELDRDNQQRA
-539 KRNEEIVAKMQ
+539 KRNVKVVAEMQ
-550 EILGIEGRPSR
+550 EKLGIEGRPSR

-568 SVERQN
+568 SIQRQN
-574 CQCAYCGTQISYKNS
+574 GKCAYCGTQISYTNS
-589 EMDHIVPRAGEGSTN
+589 EMDHIVPQAGEGSTN

-626 VWAENTSRPG
+626 VWAENTSRTG

-650 TDSGLRESEFKKFRK
+650 TDSGLRESEFKKFRT

-683 SLESVAW
+683 SMESVAW
-690 MANELRSRITQKF
+690 MANELRSRIAQKF

-711 VYNGTLTAKAR
+711 VYKGALTAEAR

-747 VVDAAVVAFM
+747 AVDAAVVAFM
-757 SNYVAETLALRSNMK
+757 SHYVAEILALRSNMK
-772 FDYELRSG
+772 FDQELRR
-780 KKSKQKLEHKKP
+780 KAPQWRE
-792 KYKTFTGPTPAHQ
+792 FTGSDHVHQ
-805 TEWVKWNIR
+805 VEWTKWKYR

-914 VFPVTAAS
+914 VFPVAAAS
-922 IPIRDGFA
+922 VPIRDGFA

-1006 DDELFVNISSFDTP
+1006 DDELLIDTSSFDAP
-1020 GIVKL
+1020 GVAKL

-1034 WRLAGFNS
+1034 WRLAGLTSVTRLN
-1042 NTQMVLRPLYLSK
+1042 LRPLYLSK

-1070 DNRGWFITVNKLFS
+1070 DNRSWIITVNKLFS
-1084 TGHVTVVRRDALG
+1084 IGHVKIIRRDALG
-1097 RPRLHSAAH
+1097 RPRLYSAAH